1 MIQGYTKLKLP
12 YFFIYAKDKTTD
24 QVEKLNNSVIN
35 RLYNL
40 IPNKAINFKLAEFGK
55 FNYENLMNDKN
66 VELDNDIINKYLEL
80 DIKKHF
86 MFADPEDEKYN
97 NIAYTYQQI
106 KLKLLEINPN
116 AYYVTDVL
124 VKYLYKEKRSQYKDT
139 LWLCFGDIIVENIK
153 RNVKVKYI
161 YCEKCGTL
169 VEQKNNRHMYCDKC
183 WKERERE
190 LRTEINKKYYQ
201 KNKIKTV

>member
-12 YFFIYAKDKTTD
+12 YFFIYAKDKTVD

-124 VKYLYKEKRSQYKDT
+124 VKYLYIKKRSQYKDT

-169 VEQKNNRHMYCDKC
+169 VENYG
-183 WKERERE
+183 
-190 LRTEINKKYYQ
+190 NKKYCKKCAIEKQRELDRLYQ
-201 KNKIKTV
+201 KKKYNSRVTD

>member
-12 YFFIYAKDKTTD
+12 YFFIYAKDKTKD

-66 VELDNDIINKYLEL
+66 VELDNDIINKYLGL

-86 MFADPEDEKYN
+86 MFANIDDEKYN